1 MKSAAAQELK
11 KPPWLSSALW
21 HPRVKQTALIAG
33 QLRTCSPLPDKTS
46 VLPGTTLLDTK
57 RNFKQTRSH
66 PNDTSE
72 DLGTTGGAVVTSL
85 LGCILA
91 IMCLVGMAGNIYT
104 LVVVN
109 LSMRLTGS
117 LSVYIINLALA
128 DLLYLSTIPFIVST
142 YVLKDWYFGDVGCRV
157 LFSLD
162 LLTMH
167 ASIFILLVMST
178 ERYLAVVKPLDTIRR
193 PRDYRRVITC
203 SVWLVS
209 FLLALPTMI
218 LIDLRTS
225 IQDGVTK
232 RMCYPTWQMEA
243 YKVYLTVLFNT
254 CILAPGV
261 IICYLYVQLAR
272 TYWRS
277 QVAIFSPKEVKRC
290 PRQKVLYMIFSIILA
305 YWTCFIPFW
314 LWQLLG
320 VYHHQASD
328 IAGNTVVNFLVTC
341 LAYSNSCINP
351 FLYTLLSKN
360 YKEYLRS
367 RHKSSTS
374 LSKMKLRRSS
384 SKRSVISGSH
394 QYTEAVAVAQVKGV
408 NSEGVVS
415 L

>member
-1 MKSAAAQELK
+1 MDL
-11 KPPWLSSALW
+11 
-21 HPRVKQTALIAG
+21 G
-33 QLRTCSPLPDKTS
+33 YC
-46 VLPGTTLLDTK
+46 TTLPCHLNT
-57 RNFKQTRSH
+57 TGSH
-66 PNDTSE
+66 PNDTSK
-72 DLGTTGGAVVTSL
+72 DLNATGSTIVTSL

-91 IMCLVGMAGNIYT
+91 VMCLVGMVGNIYT

-109 LSMRLTGS
+109 LSMRLSGS
-117 LSVYIINLALA
+117 MSVYIVNLALA
-128 DLLYLSTIPFIVST
+128 DLLYLSTIPFIVCT
-142 YVLKDWYFGDVGCRV
+142 YVLKDWYFGDVGCRI

-178 ERYLAVVKPLDTIRR
+178 ERYLAVVKPLDTVRR
-193 PRDYRRVITC
+193 PRDHRRVITC

-225 IQDGVTK
+225 VHDGVIK
-232 RMCYPTWQMEA
+232 RMCYPTWQTEA
-243 YKVYLTVLFNT
+243 YKVYLTILFNT

-277 QVAIFSPKEVKRC
+277 HTVTFSPKDVKRC
-290 PRQKVLYMIFSIILA
+290 PRQKVLYMIFSIILT
-305 YWTCFIPFW
+305 YWICFIPFW

-320 VYHHQASD
+320 VYHYQTD
-328 IAGNTVVNFLVTC
+328 NTAGNTAVNFLVTC

-360 YKEYLRS
+360 YKEYRRS
-367 RHKSSTS
+367 QQKSSVT
-374 LSKMKLRRSS
+374 LSKIKPRSS
-384 SKRSVISGSH
+384 SSMRSVLSGSH
-394 QYTEAVAVAQVKGV
+394 RYTDTVPIAQIKGFSNEDV
-408 NSEGVVS
+408 IS

>member
-1 MKSAAAQELK
+1 MEPEQ
-11 KPPWLSSALW
+11 
-21 HPRVKQTALIAG
+21 RTALPCHPNA
-33 QLRTCSPLPDKTS
+33 TS
-46 VLPGTTLLDTK
+46 
-57 RNFKQTRSH
+57 SH
-66 PNDTSE
+66 PNGTLE
-72 DLGTTGGAVVTSL
+72 DLGAIGSTVVTSL
-85 LGCILA
+85 LGCLLA
-91 IMCLVGMAGNIYT
+91 AMCLVGMVGNIYT

-109 LSMRLTGS
+109 VSMRLTGS
-117 LSVYIINLALA
+117 MSAYIINLALA
-128 DLLYLSTIPFIVST
+128 DLLYLSTIPFVVST
-142 YVLKDWYFGDVGCRV
+142 YVLQDWYFGDVGCRV

-193 PRDYRRVITC
+193 PRDYHRVVTC
-203 SVWLVS
+203 TVWLVS

-225 IQDGVTK
+225 IQGGVIK
-232 RMCYPTWQMEA
+232 RMCYPTWRMEA

-254 CILAPGV
+254 CILAPGLV
-261 IICYLYVQLAR
+261 ICYLYVQLAR

-277 QVAIFSPKEVKRC
+277 QVATFGPEEAKRC

-320 VYHHQASD
+320 VYHHQTSNT
-328 IAGNTVVNFLVTC
+328 AGNTAVNFLVTC

-360 YKEYLRS
+360 YKEYVRS
-367 RHKSSTS
+367 RHKNGAS
-374 LSKMKLRRSS
+374 LSKIKLRRSS
-384 SKRSVISGSH
+384 SKRSVFSGSR
-394 QYTEAVAVAQVKGV
+394 QCTAMVAIAQIKGI
-408 NSEGVVS
+408 NSEDVIS